1 MQLTTK
7 KITKPD
13 AQFWKDFD
21 ELVENTCRFTVQ
33 LNSIWLSNFIKYH
46 FKEHQ
51 EVYIVAVY
59 QKNKLVGCLPLQL
72 SKVKATKF
80 YSFHNLRILGYG
92 PTDFYDLPIQEEG
105 HQEIIKE
112 LVNYLIADS
121 GWDHLTLSEIPE
133 SSQHYHQFLDEL
145 NSSNYKIKKE
155 RHNGFQYVETV
166 GDWEEYLE
174 KQFQP
179 KNKDLAKSERR
190 ILRKEYELKFTSYRE
205 NVYEQLL
212 KNIDLYAQRRESLGQ
227 LNNYETDNLKNFL
240 KNIIDQYEQKKM
252 VELTVLE
259 ANNEVWAFQLDW
271 LKNNTRFHWNH
282 AYNEDYKRYS
292 PGKVI
297 LKELM
302 RTSFN
307 SSSIEACNHM
317 RGLSSYKDKFTENKE
332 YLLLAK
338 IENRNSFRLKLHKAI
353 SKILKMIKS

>member
-7 KITKPD
+7 KINKPD

-21 ELVENTCRFTVQ
+21 LLVETTCRFTVQ

-46 FKEHQ
+46 FTNDQ
-51 EVYIVAVY
+51 EVYIVAIY

-80 YSFHNLRILGYG
+80 YSFNDLRILGYG
-92 PTDFYDLPIQEEG
+92 PTDFYDLPIQKEG
-105 HQEIIKE
+105 FDEIIKE
-112 LVNYLIADS
+112 LVNFLIIDS
-121 GWDHLTLSEIPE
+121 SWDHLILSEIPE
-133 SSQHYHQFLDEL
+133 NTQSYHQFLDEFK
-145 NSSNYKIKKE
+145 SRNYKVKKE
-155 RHNGFQYVETV
+155 KRNGFQYIKTS
-166 GDWEEYLE
+166 GDWDDYNE
-174 KQFQP
+174 KQFKP

-190 ILRKEYELKFTSYRE
+190 ILRNEYELKFTSYNE
-205 NVYEQLL
+205 NVYEHLL

-252 VELTVLE
+252 VELTVLK

-271 LKNNTRFHWNH
+271 LNNNTRFHWNH

-292 PGKVI
+292 PGKII

-302 RTSFN
+302 RRSFN

-332 YLLLAK
+332 YLLFSK
-338 IENRNSFRLKLHKAI
+338 IENRKSFRLKIHMAI
-353 SKILKMIKS
+353 AKTMKMIKS